1 MDEQLANPR
10 FYLDCTLGTFVCSQ
24 VDAAIS
30 QLQARSN
37 FSCAAAGSA
46 ARARYNAT
54 GYGFRPAVYD
64 VAPEFDAHVIMEVN
78 WLMPS
83 EYGLTDDST
92 YLRGLFFRVIIERQS
107 GLLAHEQMHQLGWD
121 NSAEQTGVANQMS
134 ATCGVEGP
142 V

>member
-1 MDEQLANPR
+1 MSVDEQLANPR

-121 NSAEQTGVANQMS
+121 NSAEQT
-134 ATCGVEGP
+134 E
-142 V
+142 

>member
-83 EYGLTDDST
+83 EYGPTDDNT
-92 YLRGLFFRVIIERQS
+92 YLHGSFFSRDTERQA
-107 GLLAHEQMHQLGWD
+107 GLLAHEEIHQLGWD
-121 NSAEQTGVANQMS
+121 NAAEQTGVANGMS
-134 ATCGVEGP
+134 AACGVEGP